1 MDIDNVQFW
10 NKIYDSGIMAW
21 GNTVSTFLEEV
32 EPMLSKGCKILDLG
46 CGNGRNSASLDS
58 KGFDVTGLEFSH
70 SAIEQ
75 AKNRC
80 NAKFIQEDLIN
91 SDNWTSEVV
100 DVIID
105 FGFYHFYPADHRV
118 RYLKNVNRILKKGG
132 LYINES
138 GRWADPSLFSGEY
151 VPPQLFKEDFDI
163 FENFEKVIFRESVL
177 PPVALGNWGEYPCWQ
192 MVLRK

>member
-1 MDIDNVQFW
+1 
-10 NKIYDSGIMAW
+10 
-21 GNTVSTFLEEV
+21 
-32 EPMLSKGCKILDLG
+32 MLSKGCKILDLG

-91 SDNWTSEVV
+91 SDHWTSEVV

-138 GRWADPSLFSGEY
+138 GRWADPPILDVKY

-163 FENFEKVIFRESVL
+163 FENFEKVIFRENVL
-177 PPVALGNWGEYPCWQ
+177 PPQGNWGEYPCWQ